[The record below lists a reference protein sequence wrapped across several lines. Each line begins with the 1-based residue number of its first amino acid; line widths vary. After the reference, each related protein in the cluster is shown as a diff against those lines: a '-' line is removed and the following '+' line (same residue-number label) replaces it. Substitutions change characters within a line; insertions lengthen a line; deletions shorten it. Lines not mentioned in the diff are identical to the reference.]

1 MSLKKMA
8 VSSNFKRP
16 IIVAVG
22 LFLLLWFFS
31 LLRGILIP
39 FVLGFLLAYVLAPA
53 VDKLESMK
61 IPRTAA
67 ILLAYVFFLGL
78 LALLIFYAIPPLIR
92 DLNGLVELIPDYAHY
107 IQETIG
113 QMQDGFSRIPIPEG
127 VKQVVNE
134 TVVRVE
140 QFTLQFIHG
149 FIESMIKIVEQ
160 SFNLFL
166 TPIVSYYLLRDF
178 HYLGGYVLKAV
189 PVRYR
194 DDLVLLGNEIN
205 QVLRNFIKGSL
216 LLALIVGVLTTV
228 GMYLI
233 GMNFPV
239 LIGVLVGVTNI
250 IPYFGAIISAVPA
263 LLLALAKSKWLAL
276 YVLGLMILIQQIEGN
291 ILSPRILGDSVGLH
305 PLVIIFALL
314 AGGRLWGFVGLL
326 LAVPLAAILKVFI
339 KQFYIRL
346 V

>member
-1 MSLKKMA
+1 MLKSMA
-8 VSSNFKRP
+8 GIKRP
-16 IIVAVG
+16 LFVAVG
-22 LFLLLWFFS
+22 LFLLFWFFF
-31 LLRGILIP
+31 LLKGIFIP

-61 IPRTAA
+61 IPRPAA
-67 ILLAYVFFLGL
+67 ILLAYVFFLGVL
-78 LALLIFYAIPPLIR
+78 VLLIFYAIPPLIR
-92 DLNGLVELIPDYAHY
+92 DLNGLVDLIPVYTRY

-113 QMQDGFSRIPIPEG
+113 QMQDGFSRFPIPEG

-134 TVVRVE
+134 TIVRVE
-140 QFTLQFIHG
+140 QLTLQFIHG
-149 FIESMIKIVEQ
+149 FIESLINIVEQ

-178 HYLGGYVLKAV
+178 HFLGGYVLKAV

-194 DDLVLLGNEIN
+194 DDLVLLGKEIN

-216 LLALIVGVLTTV
+216 LLAFIVGVLATV
-228 GMYLI
+228 GLYLI

-239 LIGVLVGVTNI
+239 LLGVLVALTNI
-250 IPYFGAIISAVPA
+250 IPYFGAIISAIPA

-305 PLVIIFALL
+305 PLAIIFALL
-314 AGGRLWGFVGLL
+314 AGGQLWGFVGLL
-326 LAVPLAAILKVFI
+326 LAVPLAAILKVFV
-339 KQFYIRL
+339 KQLYLRL